1 MAKEVLSES
10 EIDKLLGLLAE
21 DAPSNEAG
29 TKEQMSQDE
38 KDKALGVP
46 EKKSY
51 RHYDF
56 KRPHKFSNYASQ
68 EIKRQFEENAIMM
81 EQYLFWVTGI
91 KWSFSSVAYD
101 ELTYE
106 EFFRCVKMPA
116 FFGPVIVSN
125 RLNSFVCSSYTV
137 VSKNLLYPIF
147 VNAKDDFEKE
157 PGKKCPKI
165 YERPKIYGD
174 FLHDVIAEIV
184 HNFFSEKKF
193 FDNYNFGFYFFSEKD
208 FEREKLKANKDE
220 MGLLVTMTV
229 NVKNEEG
236 TIDFYIPHD
245 FFLETLEPSG
255 DFTQPRTPFA
265 RKRLPGN
272 GYVPLGWCEIND
284 ENRHL
289 LKAGEEITFAQL
301 IDEPLPLVLRENHL
315 MFAEGDV
322 TMVDEDYA
330 VRITKIHADP
340 KDPNLVKHY
349 GDYGLNVLPGNVYA
363 CLGEFQIHD
372 EKEVNVDDVVELNK
386 ATYDLVDLIEKD
398 SGKVIARGE
407 VFNNHYL
414 FAVKITEVL

>member
-29 TKEQMSQDE
+29 TKEQMLQDE
-38 KDKALGVP
+38 KDKALGVS
-46 EKKSY
+46 ERRY
-51 RHYDF
+51 FHYDF
-56 KRPHKFSNYASQ
+56 KRPHKFSNYATQ
-68 EIKRQFEENAIMM
+68 QIEKRFEKAALYMTDRL
-81 EQYLFWVTGI
+81 YKRTGL
-91 KWSFSSVAYD
+91 KCSFLSVVSD

-106 EFFRCVKMPA
+106 EFLRCVKRPT
-116 FFGPVIVSN
+116 FFCSYQDSTPHSKCYSVI
-125 RLNSFVCSSYTV
+125 
-137 VSKNLLYPIF
+137 SKNLLYPIF
-147 VNAKDDFEKE
+147 VNAKTDLEKE
-157 PGKKCPKI
+157 DENCPEI
-165 YERPKIYGD
+165 YKHFLVAEVICSLYGY
-174 FLHDVIAEIV
+174 FLP
-184 HNFFSEKKF
+184 EKLISSY
-193 FDNYNFGFYFFSEKD
+193 DDFYFFSEKD

-229 NVKNEEG
+229 NVKNEKG
-236 TIDFYIPHD
+236 TVDFYIPHD
-245 FFLETLEPSG
+245 FFLEVLEPLG
-255 DFTQPRTPFA
+255 EFTQTRTPFA

-289 LKAGEEITFAQL
+289 LKAGEVITFAQL
-301 IDEPLPLVLRENHL
+301 IDESVPLVLRENHL

-330 VRITKIHADP
+330 VRITKIHANP
-340 KDPNLVKHY
+340 KDPNVVKHY

-372 EKEVNVDDVVELNK
+372 EKEVKVGDCIDLNK
-386 ATYDLVDLIEKD
+386 ETYETVDLVERD
-398 SGKVIARGE
+398 SGKVLARGE
-407 VFNNHYL
+407 LFANGYN

>member
-21 DAPSNEAG
+21 DAPSKEAG
-29 TKEQMSQDE
+29 TKEQMSQNE
-38 KDKALGVP
+38 KDKALGVS
-46 EKKSY
+46 ERRY
-51 RHYDF
+51 YHYDF
-56 KRPHKFSNYASQ
+56 KRPHKFSNYARQ
-68 EIKRQFEENAIMM
+68 EIKRQFEKIATIM
-81 EQYLFWVTGI
+81 EQELFWGTGI
-91 KWSFSSVAYD
+91 KWSFYSVTYD

-106 EFFRCVKMPA
+106 EFLRCVKMPA
-116 FFGPVIVSN
+116 FFGPGTVSN
-125 RLNSFVCSSYTV
+125 PLNSFECSFYSV

-147 VNAKDDFEKE
+147 VNAKTDLEKEDENCPEIYKHFLVAEVICSLYGYFFPEQLISSYDDFKFFSENDFEKE
-157 PGKKCPKI
+157 
-165 YERPKIYGD
+165 
-174 FLHDVIAEIV
+174 
-184 HNFFSEKKF
+184 
-193 FDNYNFGFYFFSEKD
+193 
-208 FEREKLKANKDE
+208 KLKVNKND

-255 DFTQPRTPFA
+255 DFTQTRTPFA

-289 LKAGEEITFAQL
+289 LKAGEVITFAQL
-301 IDEPLPLVLRENHL
+301 IDESVPLVLRENHL

-330 VRITKIHADP
+330 VRITKIYANP
-340 KDPNLVKHY
+340 KDPNVVKHY

-372 EKEVNVDDVVELNK
+372 EKEVKVGDCIDLNK
-386 ATYDLVDLIEKD
+386 ETYETVDLVERD
-398 SGKVIARGE
+398 SGKVLARGE
-407 VFNNHYL
+407 LFANGYN

>member
-1 MAKEVLSES
+1 MAKEVLSEN
-10 EIDKLLGLLAE
+10 EIDKLLGLFAG
-21 DAPSNEAG
+21 DAPSKEAG

-38 KDKALGVP
+38 IDKALGVP
-46 EKKSY
+46 ERKSY

-56 KRPHKFSNYASQ
+56 QRPHKFSNYATQ
-68 EIKRQFEENAIMM
+68 EIERRFEESASIM
-81 EQYLFWVTGI
+81 EQQLLHDTGI
-91 KWSFSSVAYD
+91 QWSFSSVVCD

-106 EFFRCVKMPA
+106 EFLRCVKMPA
-116 FFGPVIVSN
+116 FFASLKEPTDSLE
-125 RLNSFVCSSYTV
+125 RYFYSV

-147 VNAKDDFEKE
+147 INARNDLEKE
-157 PGKKCPKI
+157 GEQCPEMYGNFILNELLSELIFKAIPVDGLQQKI
-165 YERPKIYGD
+165 
-174 FLHDVIAEIV
+174 
-184 HNFFSEKKF
+184 NFR
-193 FDNYNFGFYFFSEKD
+193 SEKD
-208 FEREKLKANKDE
+208 FEREKLKADKDE

-229 NVKNEEG
+229 KVKNEEG

-245 FFLETLEPSG
+245 FFLETLEPTG
-255 DFTQPRTPFA
+255 LFTQTRTPFA

-301 IDEPLPLVLRENHL
+301 IDESVPLVLRKNNL

-340 KDPNLVKHY
+340 KDPNVVKHY
-349 GDYGLNVLPGNVYA
+349 GNYGLNILPGNVYA

-372 EKEVNVDDVVELNK
+372 EKEVQVGDCIDLNK
-386 ATYDLVDLIEKD
+386 GTYETVDLVERD
-398 SGKVIARGE
+398 SGKVLARG
-407 VFNNHYL
+407 NLLAKGYN

>member
-10 EIDKLLGLLAE
+10 EIDKFLGLLAE
-21 DAPSNEAG
+21 DAPSNEAV

-38 KDKALGVP
+38 IDKALGVP
-46 EKKSY
+46 ERRY
-51 RHYDF
+51 YHYDF
-56 KRPHKFSNYASQ
+56 KRPHKFSNYARQ
-68 EIKRQFEENAIMM
+68 EIKRQFEKIATIM
-81 EQYLFWVTGI
+81 EQELFWGTGI
-91 KWSFSSVAYD
+91 KWSFYSVTYD

-106 EFFRCVKMPA
+106 EFLRCVKMPA
-116 FFGPVIVSN
+116 FFGPGTVSN
-125 RLNSFVCSSYTV
+125 PLNSFECSFYSV

-165 YERPKIYGD
+165 YEEFI
-174 FLHDVIAEIV
+174 HNDVIGEIV
-184 HNFFSEKKF
+184 YNFFLEKIFSDKYRY
-193 FDNYNFGFYFFSEKD
+193 DFYFFHEDD

-220 MGLLVTMTV
+220 VGLLVTMTV

-245 FFLETLEPSG
+245 FFLEVLEPLG
-255 DFTQPRTPFA
+255 EFTQKHTPFA

-289 LKAGEEITFAQL
+289 LKAGEVITFAQL
-301 IDEPLPLVLRENHL
+301 IDEPVPLVLRENHL

-322 TMVDEDYA
+322 TMVDEEYA
-330 VRITKIHADP
+330 VRITKIHANP
-340 KDPNLVKHY
+340 KDPNVVKHY

-372 EKEVNVDDVVELNK
+372 EKEVKVGDCIDLNK
-386 ATYDLVDLIEKD
+386 ETYETVDLVERD
-398 SGKVIARGE
+398 SGKVLARGE
-407 VFNNHYL
+407 LFANGYN

>member
-38 KDKALGVP
+38 IDKALGVP
-46 EKKSY
+46 ERKSY

-56 KRPHKFSNYASQ
+56 QRPHKFSNYA
-68 EIKRQFEENAIMM
+68 KRQISRRFEKSAALITDRVHER
-81 EQYLFWVTGI
+81 TGI
-91 KWSFSSVAYD
+91 EWNFSSVVCD

-106 EFFRCVKMPA
+106 EFLRCIKKPI
-116 FFGPVIVSN
+116 FFGSYKDSIPSNSSKSRFYSVS
-125 RLNSFVCSSYTV
+125 
-137 VSKNLLYPIF
+137 SKNLLYPIF
-147 VNAKDDFEKE
+147 VNAKDALENEGEKCPGIYEDFLLTELITWITYNFIPEKFISYEFKFFSENDFEK
-157 PGKKCPKI
+157 
-165 YERPKIYGD
+165 
-174 FLHDVIAEIV
+174 
-184 HNFFSEKKF
+184 
-193 FDNYNFGFYFFSEKD
+193 
-208 FEREKLKANKDE
+208 EKLKANKND

-229 NVKNEEG
+229 NVKNEKG
-236 TIDFYIPHD
+236 SIDFYIPHD
-245 FFLETLEPSG
+245 FFSETLEPIG
-255 DFTQPRTPFA
+255 EFTQTSTPFS

-301 IDEPLPLVLRENHL
+301 IDEPVPLVLRENNL

-340 KDPNLVKHY
+340 KDPNVVKHY
-349 GDYGLNVLPGNVYA
+349 GDYGLNILPGNVYA

-372 EKEVNVDDVVELNK
+372 EKEVKVGDCVDLNK
-386 ATYDLVDLIEKD
+386 GTYETVDLVERD
-398 SGKVIARGE
+398 SGKVLARGE
-407 VFNNHYL
+407 LFANGYN

>member
-38 KDKALGVP
+38 KDKALSVS
-46 EKKSY
+46 ERRY
-51 RHYDF
+51 FHYDF
-56 KRPHKFSNYASQ
+56 KRPHKFSNYATQ
-68 EIKRQFEENAIMM
+68 QIEKRFEKAALYMTDRL
-81 EQYLFWVTGI
+81 YKRTGL
-91 KWSFSSVAYD
+91 KCSFSSVVSD

-106 EFFRCVKMPA
+106 EFLRCVKRPT
-116 FFGPVIVSN
+116 FFGSYQDSTPHSSSQSKCYSVI
-125 RLNSFVCSSYTV
+125 
-137 VSKNLLYPIF
+137 SKNLLYPIF
-147 VNAKDDFEKE
+147 VNAKTDLEKEDENCPEIYKHFLVAEVICSLYGYFFPEQLISSYDDFK
-157 PGKKCPKI
+157 
-165 YERPKIYGD
+165 
-174 FLHDVIAEIV
+174 
-184 HNFFSEKKF
+184 FFSEKAF
-193 FDNYNFGFYFFSEKD
+193 T
-208 FEREKLKANKDE
+208 REKLKNNRDDI
-220 MGLLVTMTV
+220 GLFVTATV
-229 NVKNEEG
+229 TVGNEEG

-245 FFLETLEPSG
+245 FFLEVLEPLG
-255 DFTQPRTPFA
+255 EFTQKHTPFA

-289 LKAGEEITFAQL
+289 LKAGEVITFAQL
-301 IDEPLPLVLRENHL
+301 IDESVPLVLRENHL

-330 VRITKIHADP
+330 VRITKIHANP
-340 KDPNLVKHY
+340 KDPNVVKHY

-372 EKEVNVDDVVELNK
+372 EKEVKVGDCIDLNK
-386 ATYDLVDLIEKD
+386 ETYETVDLVERD
-398 SGKVIARGE
+398 SGKVLARGE
-407 VFNNHYL
+407 LFANGYN